1 MSNKHPIIAVT
12 GSSGSGTSTARK
24 AFMQLF
30 QQEGIKAAFI
40 QGDGFHRYTRSDM
53 ERLVEEAI
61 QDGDEF
67 SHFGA
72 RANHF
77 DKLES
82 LFKDYSES
90 GEGESRRYL
99 HNFSQSAAYH
109 QEPGTFTHWESIP
122 ENTDI
127 LFYEG
132 LHGGVVTDE
141 VNVAQYVDL
150 LIGMTPTINL
160 EWIQKI
166 NRDTRYRGY
175 SHNDVIATLLRR
187 MGDYIRY
194 ITPQF
199 SRTHINFQRVPIVD
213 TSNPF
218 NTDSV
223 PTADET
229 LVAIHFRKIKEVD
242 FPYYLRMIAG
252 SFMSEPRTIV
262 IPGSKM
268 NFAVELMLAPLV
280 QQIMSRKKNSTESIQ
295 PIIKGAE
302 QPA

>member
-1 MSNKHPIIAVT
+1 MSDRHPIIAVT

-30 QQEGIKAAFI
+30 QQEDISAAFI
-40 QGDGFHRYTRSDM
+40 EGDGFHRYTRSDM
-53 ERLVEEAI
+53 EHLVEDAI
-61 QDGDEF
+61 HGGEDF

-77 DKLES
+77 DKLEN
-82 LFKDYSES
+82 LFREYSET
-90 GEGESRRYL
+90 GRGESRKYL
-99 HNFSQSAAYH
+99 HNFNEAEPYQ
-109 QEPGTFTHWESIP
+109 QEPGTFTPWEEIP
-122 ENTDI
+122 GGTDI

-175 SHNDVIATLLRR
+175 SHEDVIATLLRR

-218 NTDSV
+218 SADKV

-229 LVAIHFRKIKEVD
+229 SVAIHFRRISDVD
-242 FPYYLRMIAG
+242 FPYYLKMIEG

-262 IPGSKM
+262 IPGGKM
-268 NFAVELMLAPLV
+268 NFAVELIVAPLV
-280 QQIMSRKKNSTESIQ
+280 KTIMARKNAEMSTS
-295 PIIKGAE
+295 
-302 QPA
+302 